1 MPSLNALPPS
11 SPTAPHG
18 RLDRRQRGFTLIEL
32 LVVIAIIAV
41 LIALLLPAVQQARE
55 AARRSQCKNNM
66 KQLGLAVHNYHEI
79 HNMIPPGLMVFE
91 SPPGNGGFA
100 GQGTGVF
107 LLPFIEQSNLYNR
120 YDHNKG
126 FDHADNQV
134 VTRTPIP
141 VYQCPSTPDSNRIMN
156 SVNAFASFGGGTTEN
171 GSKVAVSDYNG
182 ARWTYRV
189 TDVYPSGNIGMMSHV
204 WALPSLNNPGMDIRE
219 TTRFRDATDGLS
231 NTVLYFEMA
240 GRPKT
245 YRNGKDYGL
254 TTSQQALWS
263 SPWSF
268 STGID
273 IYTSSPDGVTQGGS
287 CVMNCTNEWQ
297 PYSFHTGGVQI
308 TMGDGSGRFLSSN
321 ISGQVL
327 WALFGRGDGA
337 IVGEF

>member
-1 MPSLNALPPS
+1 MSAPS
-11 SPTAPHG
+11 SP
-18 RLDRRQRGFTLIEL
+18 RRRRQGFTLIEL

-66 KQLGLAVHNYHEI
+66 KQLGLAAHNYHEI
-79 HNMIPPGLMVFE
+79 HNMIPPGLMAFD
-91 SPPGNGGFA
+91 SPPGYGGYA
-100 GQGTGVF
+100 AQGTGIF
-107 LLPFIEQSNLYNR
+107 LLPFIEQANLYNR

-141 VYQCPSTPDSNRIMN
+141 VYQCPSTPDTNRIMD
-156 SVNAFASFGGGTTEN
+156 SVNAFASSFGGLPAEN
-171 GSKVAVSDYNG
+171 GSRVAVSDYNG

-189 TDVYPSGNIGMMSHV
+189 TDSYPNGNIGMMSHV
-204 WALPSLNNPGMDIRE
+204 WAFSTMQIKE

-231 NTVLYFEMA
+231 NTILYFEMA
-240 GRPKT
+240 GRPKL
-245 YRNGKDYGL
+245 YRNGKDNGAL
-254 TTSQQALWS
+254 VWSQAQWS
-263 SPWSF
+263 APWSF

-273 IYTSSPDGVTQGGS
+273 IYTSSPDGITQGGS

-308 TMGDGSGRFLSSN
+308 TMGDGSGRFLNDSIN
-321 ISGQVL
+321 GQVL
-327 WALFGRGDGA
+327 WALLGRGDGTVA
-337 IVGEF
+337 GEF